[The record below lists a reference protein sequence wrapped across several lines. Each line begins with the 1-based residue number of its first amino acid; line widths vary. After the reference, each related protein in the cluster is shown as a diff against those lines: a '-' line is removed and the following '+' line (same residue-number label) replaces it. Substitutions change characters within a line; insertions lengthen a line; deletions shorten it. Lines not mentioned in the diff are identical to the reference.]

1 MGSICIYPVD
11 YYSVIKKKENVPSM
25 IAWMDLKGLNYPKWN
40 KSDRGRQILHDHIFM
55 LNQKKY
61 LIEKDIRFAITEVGV
76 EGLDK
81 GGQRVHDDYN

>member
-1 MGSICIYPVD
+1 MDKENVGSICIYPVD

-55 LNQKKY
+55 LNQKKISHRKRY
-61 LIEKDIRFAITEVGV
+61 QICNYRGRGRGFG
-76 EGLDK
+76 
-81 GGQRVHDDYN
+81 